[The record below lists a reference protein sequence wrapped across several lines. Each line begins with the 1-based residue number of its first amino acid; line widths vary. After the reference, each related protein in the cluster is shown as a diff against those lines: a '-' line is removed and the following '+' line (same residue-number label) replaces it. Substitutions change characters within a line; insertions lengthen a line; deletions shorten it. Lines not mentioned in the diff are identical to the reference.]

1 MGRGKCLVAQEALVL
16 WHFIY
21 SVFFAHSYMTLA
33 YIRYNLYFLNALKIN
48 DDALNLPLALDW
60 REEGIIILILL
71 GLSSVKPKC
80 VQTCPVLTS
89 AAGRKEVVAQVG
101 RAAAGFLR
109 IEFSQMWV
117 REAGIGNQR
126 VAREM
131 KLNANSGTRRPD
143 QECGRHETGMKS
155 LQKTGWGE
163 QLRINYPSAPHPPFT
178 PATLGTLVWAPIKF
192 CVLYKASSSA

>member
-1 MGRGKCLVAQEALVL
+1 M
-16 WHFIY
+16 
-21 SVFFAHSYMTLA
+21 
-33 YIRYNLYFLNALKIN
+33 
-48 DDALNLPLALDW
+48 
-60 REEGIIILILL
+60 
-71 GLSSVKPKC
+71 
-80 VQTCPVLTS
+80 
-89 AAGRKEVVAQVG
+89 AQVG

-131 KLNANSGTRRPD
+131 KLNVNSGTRRPD

-192 CVLYKASSSA
+192 CVLYKASSSAQHSGSALATVELSSPIILQQVQEMTGFYGLVMHTECNKISFYSHST